1 MTTVLRR
8 LAAIAASAGL
18 ILSPLAAT
26 AQETYPSK
34 PVRIIVDQSVGG
46 PIDQLARAVAPF
58 MEKHVGNNA
67 SFVIVNQ
74 TGASGI
80 IGRTAAAKARPDGY
94 TIHLFTYPA
103 IITALFGQAN
113 KPYTMDNFEF
123 LGSITAEP
131 SGIFVKADSPFKT
144 LADFVAAG
152 KAKPGAVTVAGA
164 GLGGAG
170 HLLLRL
176 FQQISGLDYNYI
188 PNQGAAEAVTQVLGG
203 HVQAG
208 VTSISGALPLVKS
221 GQARFIAIASKERAE
236 SIPDTPTFVQSGY
249 DLVWAPIRGI
259 AAPAGLPPDVRAKL
273 STALKRT
280 MEDPAFLEVAKKSGF
295 ELTYMTGEE
304 FTVTAK
310 KQEQLL
316 NEMWA
321 KAPWQ

>member
-1 MTTVLRR
+1 MNSLFRC
-8 LAAIAASAGL
+8 LAGIAASAGL
-18 ILSPLAAT
+18 TLLSLPSS
-26 AQETYPSK
+26 AQEPYPSK

-80 IGRTAAAKARPDGY
+80 IGRTAAAKARADGY
-94 TIHLFTYPA
+94 TTHLFTYPA
-103 IITALFGQAN
+103 IITALFGQSS
-113 KPYTMDNFEF
+113 KPYSMENFEF

-144 LADFVAAG
+144 LDDFVKAG
-152 KAKPGAVTVAGA
+152 KANPGAVTVAGA

-176 FQQISGLDYNYI
+176 FQQVAGLDYNYI

-208 VTSISGALPLVKS
+208 VTTISGALPLVKS
-221 GQARFIAIASKERAE
+221 GQARFIAIASKERSE
-236 SIPDTPTFVQSGY
+236 SIPSTPTFIESGY
-249 DLVWAPIRGI
+249 DMTWAPIRGL
-259 AAPAGLPPDVRAKL
+259 AAPAGLPPEIRAKL
-273 STALKRT
+273 STALKKT

-304 FTVTAK
+304 FTATAQ
-310 KQEQLL
+310 KQEKLL

-321 KAPWQ
+321 KSPWQ